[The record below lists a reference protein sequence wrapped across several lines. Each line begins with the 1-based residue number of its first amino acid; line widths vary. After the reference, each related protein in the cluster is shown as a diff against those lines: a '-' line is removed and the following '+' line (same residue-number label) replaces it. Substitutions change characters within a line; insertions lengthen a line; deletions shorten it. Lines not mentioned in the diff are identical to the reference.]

1 MCGHISAGWCV
12 WEHFIQRQSISYP
25 RLLDF
30 KAQDLEDLISELIRE
45 DFQPYLT
52 SVGGSGLGIL
62 SPYGHHRNRKSSA
75 RPSGQALG
83 QVTPPETPIP
93 SEGPGETRDEND
105 NLELLRPS
113 FETGT
118 ILELPT
124 WADSLGRWLYV

>member
-1 MCGHISAGWCV
+1 MVRLGAFHSAAIDLIS
-12 WEHFIQRQSISYP
+12 

-30 KAQDLEDLISELIRE
+30 KAQDLDDLISELIRE

-62 SPYGHHRNRKSSA
+62 SPYGHHRSRRSA
-75 RPSGQALG
+75 TRPSGQALG

-93 SEGPGETRDEND
+93 SDGPSTEIRDED
-105 NLELLRPS
+105 SSLEALRPS
-113 FETGT
+113 FETGS
-118 ILELPT
+118 ILDLPT